1 MARRYISVLLT
12 VLLLC
17 GCNRAEPPVDIGEK
31 ETVVL
36 DIWCEREDWDI
47 VTELCGNFAEEHRGK
62 NYAFSLDVPPEDISA
77 ALSGNEE
84 VDVLCFSSDI
94 TEQLVSEGL
103 LLPVDDK
110 SQRVDMS
117 VSAASCNGT
126 QYGFPYAADTC
137 VLYYDR
143 SKFTEHEVSDMNRMM
158 SKRLEDTQY
167 SMAMPLYDGIY
178 QCAFFLAAGCDIPE
192 ECCSEQGVLAGEYM
206 AALTDSG
213 RFAAELSSGDIKA
226 GFVDGSVAAAIS
238 DIQNGDAIK
247 STLGSYCGIAKLP
260 QITLSDGRS
269 VQLGSFAVYSLTGV
283 SSRTDNAADA
293 LLLAEWLAGA
303 EAQRM
308 RLSELNIAPVL
319 TELCN
324 DNSFLKDYPDVMA
337 LLEQLEYSAP
347 LLPYDQ
353 MEMLDEAAE
362 ELCDELIEG
371 IDTHAELMD
380 ALVEFRDTC
389 TVADNVLQ

>member
-1 MARRYISVLLT
+1 MARRYMALLLT
-12 VLLLC
+12 VLLC
-17 GCNRAEPPVDIGEK
+17 GCNRAEPPVDVGEK

-36 DIWCEREDWDI
+36 DIWCEHEDWDI
-47 VTELCGNFAEEHRGK
+47 VTELCGNFAEEHREK

-77 ALSGNEE
+77 ALSGNEA

-103 LLPVDDK
+103 LLPVEDR

-143 SKFTEHEVSDMNRMM
+143 SKFTEHEVADLNRMM

-167 SMAMPLYDGIY
+167 SLAMPLYEGLY
-178 QCAFFLAAGCDIPE
+178 QSAFFLAAGCGIPE
-192 ECCSEQGVLAGEYM
+192 DCCSERGMLAGEYM

-213 RFAAELSSGDIKA
+213 RFAAEFSSSDIKA

-238 DIQNGDAIK
+238 DIQNGEAIK
-247 STLGSYCGIAKLP
+247 STLGSYCGVAKLP
-260 QITLSDGRS
+260 QITLSDGS
-269 VQLGSFAVYSLTGV
+269 CTQLGSFAVYSVAGV
-283 SSRTDNAADA
+283 SSLADSASDA

-308 RLSELNIAPVL
+308 RLSERNIAPVL
-319 TELCN
+319 AELCN
-324 DNSFLKDYPDVMA
+324 DKALLKDYPA
-337 LLEQLEYSAP
+337 IGILLEQLNYSHP

-371 IDTHAELMD
+371 IETRAELMD
-380 ALVEFRDTC
+380 ALEEFRDTC
-389 TVADNVLQ
+389 TVADNVIQ